1 MKKLLPDLPR
11 QAWIVLLGDLLSA
24 VGSGLTLPFLIVYLH
39 RVRGIDLEL
48 AGVAVAT
55 IGIAALVGNPTA
67 GVLVDRIGARK
78 TLLIGLLVAATGTA
92 AIAFVDTAWEAIAA
106 TATHG
111 LGMSLIWP
119 ALDSLLAV
127 VVRPEQRSSVFS
139 VRHATMNI
147 GFGIG
152 ALVAAAVVSFES
164 TSSFQLLYL
173 LDAASF
179 LLFAPLLLF
188 ALRGVGDRPEPDQ
201 EGGPAR
207 YRIVLRDRIFLRI
220 VVLTALICGAGYAQ
234 MATAFPAFATDE
246 GGISAAALGL
256 VFAVNTVA
264 VSVLQLPAL
273 RLAQGHRRTALLT
286 LVFILFAAA
295 WAVTLAAGELDGGM
309 QVVAVFALAELIFAV
324 GETLVSPT
332 LTPMVNDLA
341 PDQLRGRYN
350 AVSTLAWTSGFIVG
364 PLVAGTALG
373 SGNSTALFLGLI
385 GVCLLGAVA
394 SSRLRPLLPEGVDV
408 VGGWKKERA
417 DQV

>member
-11 QAWIVLLGDLLSA
+11 QAWIVLGGDLLSA
-24 VGSGLTLPFLIVYLH
+24 IGSGLTLPFLIVYLH
-39 RVRGIDLEL
+39 RVRGIELEL
-48 AGVAVAT
+48 AGLAVAT

-78 TLLIGLLVAATGTA
+78 TLLVGLLVAAGGTA
-92 AIAFVDTAWEAIAA
+92 AIAFVETPWEAFGA

-111 LGMSLIWP
+111 LGMALIWP

-127 VVRPEQRSSVFS
+127 AVRSEQRSSVFS

-173 LDAASF
+173 LDSVSF

-188 ALRGVGDRPEPDQ
+188 GLRGVGDRPEPDH
-201 EGGPAR
+201 EGRRAG
-207 YRIVLRDRIFLRI
+207 YRIVLRDRVFLRI

-234 MATAFPAFATDE
+234 MATAFPAFATDQ

-256 VFAVNTVA
+256 VFAVNTIA

-286 LVFILFAAA
+286 LVFILFAVA
-295 WAVTLAAGELDGGM
+295 WAVTLAGGELGGGA

-324 GETLVSPT
+324 GETLVSPS

-341 PDQLRGRYN
+341 TDRLRGRYN

-373 SGNSTALFLGLI
+373 SGHSTALFLGLI
-385 GVCLLGAVA
+385 GACLIGAAA
-394 SSRLRPLLPEGVDV
+394 SFRLRPLLPEGVDV

-417 DQV
+417 DEV

>member
-11 QAWIVLLGDLLSA
+11 QAWIVLGGDLLSA
-24 VGSGLTLPFLIVYLH
+24 VGSGLTIPFLIVYLH
-39 RVRGIDLEL
+39 RVREIELEL
-48 AGVAVAT
+48 AGLAVAT

-78 TLLIGLLVAATGTA
+78 TLLIGLLVAAAGTA
-92 AIAFVDTAWEAIAA
+92 AIAFVDTFWEAIGA

-111 LGMSLIWP
+111 LGMALIWP

-127 VVRPEQRSSVFS
+127 AVLPEQRSSVFS

-147 GFGIG
+147 GFGVG

-164 TSSFQLLYL
+164 TASFQLLYL

-179 LLFAPLLLF
+179 LLFAPLLLV
-188 ALRGVGDRPEPDQ
+188 ALRGVGDRPEPDH
-201 EGGPAR
+201 EGRPAR

-220 VVLTALICGAGYAQ
+220 VLLTALICGAGYAQ
-234 MATAFPAFATDE
+234 MATAFPAFATDQ

-256 VFAVNTVA
+256 VFAVNTIA

-273 RLAQGHRRTALLT
+273 RLAQGRRRTALLT

-295 WAVTLAAGELDGGM
+295 WAVTLAAGELEGGM
-309 QVVAVFALAELIFAV
+309 RVVAVFALAELIFAV

-373 SGNSTALFLGLI
+373 SGHSTALFLGLI
-385 GVCLLGAVA
+385 GACLIGAAASYRLG
-394 SSRLRPLLPEGVDV
+394 PLLPDGVDV
-408 VGGWKKERA
+408 VSGWKKEGA
-417 DQV
+417 DEV